1 MIRRT
6 PSAMFLAAFVL
17 AIAVL
22 AGPAATPAL
31 AQRTEQLTPGGPV
44 TPVIPDADRAAAIR
58 AQELSA
64 HDHAVAAA
72 EARDTGGMPQLD
84 FSNPLMISQIVWL
97 LILFGAFV
105 FLCAYFL
112 LPPVAEVLED
122 RRRRISSD
130 LEAARAAKAEADA
143 AEAAHRD
150 ASAKARAE
158 AQAAINAAVQAANA
172 EATGKAEALNARL
185 NEQIA
190 AAESRIAA
198 ARDSAM
204 GALREVATDAAGALV
219 ERLSGI
225 RDQAAVASAVDRE
238 LAARGR
244 A

>member
-6 PSAMFLAAFVL
+6 LSALVL

-22 AGPAATPAL
+22 AGPAATIGH
-31 AQRTEQLTPGGPV
+31 AQRTDQLTPGGPV

-58 AQELSA
+58 AQERSA
-64 HDHAVAAA
+64 HDHEVAAA
-72 EARDTGGMPQLD
+72 EARDAGGMPQLD
-84 FSNPLMISQIVWL
+84 FGNPLMISQIVWL
-97 LILFGAFV
+97 LILFGGLV
-105 FLCAYFL
+105 FLCAHYL
-112 LPPVAEVLED
+112 LPPIAGVLED
-122 RRRRISSD
+122 RRHRITAD
-130 LEAARAAKAEADA
+130 LDAARAAKAEADA
-143 AEAAHRD
+143 AEAAHRE

-158 AQAAINAAVQAANA
+158 AQAAVSAAVQAANA
-172 EATGKAEALNARL
+172 EAAGRAEALNARL

-190 AAESRIAA
+190 AAEGRIAA

-225 RDQAAVASAVDRE
+225 TDRSAVAAAVDRE